1 LAHLAFWQEIERAA
15 AMPDD
20 FHRVQ
25 IGKLSRRWAICAI
38 IRRLHRRAP
47 VMPCVG
53 GALLPARRGAGLFL
67 RCASIHSSAT
77 GGRGDAFERQFASVR
92 RRGQFMDGIHLLGE
106 WYGCPAHTPEFT
118 RADTLRALCVAAAHA
133 TGLTVVGDS
142 FHQFEPQGVT
152 GTVLLAESHLAI
164 HTWPEFG
171 FVTVDVYVC
180 NLATDNSDKAKQLF
194 RALETALQP
203 KRTKYQA
210 IVRGGKDD

>member
-1 LAHLAFWQEIERAA
+1 
-15 AMPDD
+15 
-20 FHRVQ
+20 
-25 IGKLSRRWAICAI
+25 
-38 IRRLHRRAP
+38 
-47 VMPCVG
+47 
-53 GALLPARRGAGLFL
+53 
-67 RCASIHSSAT
+67 
-77 GGRGDAFERQFASVR
+77 
-92 RRGQFMDGIHLLGE
+92 MDGIHLLGE

-118 RADTLRALCVAAAHA
+118 RADALRTLCLAAVRA

-203 KRTKYQA
+203 KRTKFQT